1 MGRVKPVF
9 SRELSQYF
17 NTPLGY
23 VYIVVFVLMS
33 GFFFF
38 ELFKFFQTGQASL
51 RNLFMLLPWVYL
63 FFVPA
68 ISMRLLAEDK
78 KIGTVEVLM
87 TLPLKDWEVVLSKFF
102 AAFIFLTLTLL
113 LTAPI
118 ILVLNKAAA
127 EGVTLDFG
135 PIFGGYIAAILMG
148 GAFLAVG
155 IFFSSLTDNQIVAFI
170 LAVVTMAIFLLIGLP
185 DVVGY
190 FPAVTQKFVSNL
202 SLISH
207 FYSVERGVIDT
218 RDMLYYISVI
228 FLFVFLTIRSVESRK
243 WKA

>member
-1 MGRVKPVF
+1 MNRVKPVF

-23 VYIVVFVLMS
+23 VFIVVFLLIT

-38 ELFKFFQTGQASL
+38 ELFKFFQAGQANL

-87 TLPLKDWEVVLSKFF
+87 TLPLKDWEVVLAKFF

-118 ILVLNKAAA
+118 ILVISKAAA
-127 EGVTLDFG
+127 EGVTMDFG
-135 PIFGGYIAAILMG
+135 PIFGGYLASILMG
-148 GAFLAVG
+148 GAFLSVG

-170 LAVVTMAIFLLIGLP
+170 LAVVTMAVLLLIGIP
-185 DVVGY
+185 DVVAY
-190 FPAVTQKFVSNL
+190 FPAAIQKFVSNL
-202 SLISH
+202 SLVSH
-207 FYSVERGVIDT
+207 FYSVERGVIDS
-218 RDMLYYISVI
+218 RDMLYYLSVI
-228 FLFVFLTIRSVESRK
+228 FLFLFLTIRSVESRK